1 MKFFIILNIT
11 FFFSVQCFSNQLFET
26 DFFNVEFTS
35 DNVEEMKNQKISE
48 IKKISIDSIFK
59 KILLKDDYSNIKRNF
74 NENYINTFIKNI
86 IIENEKIINNSYSS
100 NIKINFHINSIVNE
114 LRIKNIPYI
123 EYEPKNFLTIIYEKD
138 NLQTNLLTKNNTYY
152 DYLIKNKD
160 QLSFFEV
167 PNLDLNDRYLLNIQD
182 IETNNIERFNL
193 FINKYSKLDVILI
206 KSYKLN
212 SNKKYEI
219 YLYDNNHN
227 NFKLIKT
234 LSTNYDLLNFF
245 NDIQSIVLDKWKEK
259 NIIQNTEIKII
270 NCNIIYFNLLEL
282 KEIINKIKSMTFI
295 IDIKLDTISYKKNN
309 YTIEYYGNKKILFNS
324 FVINNLQFN
333 DSSNNCVI
341 KLI

>member
-11 FFFSVQCFSNQLFET
+11 FFFSAQCFSNQLFET

-48 IKKISIDSIFK
+48 IKKISIDLIFK
-59 KILLKDDYSNIKRNF
+59 RILLKDDYSNIKRNF

-100 NIKINFHINSIVNE
+100 NIKINFDINSIVNE

-138 NLQTNLLTKNNTYY
+138 NLQTNLLTTNNTYY

-160 QLSFFEV
+160 RQSFFEV

-182 IETNNIERFNL
+182 IETNNIERLNL

-219 YLYDNNHN
+219 YLYDNNYN

-234 LSTNYDLLNFF
+234 LSTNYNLLNLF
-245 NDIQSIVLDKWKEK
+245 NNIQSVVLDKWKEK

-282 KEIINKIKSMTFI
+282 KEIINKINNITFI
-295 IDIKLDTISYKKNN
+295 RNIKLNTISYKKND
-309 YTIEYYGNKKILFNS
+309 YTIEYFGDKKILLKS
-324 FVINNLQFN
+324 FINNNMLIS
-333 DSSNNCVI
+333 DTNNKCVV
-341 KLI
+341 KLK